1 MICGDKFHWVCKP
14 LQFPIHQISLS
25 TTLRFRLVGDT
36 SSGRLFASPRESQP
50 TVRIAKEGSAVI
62 KELKA
67 AFEFCADW
75 SWGRKFHSGPRSLSP
90 EELNER
96 GSHRARGT

>member
-1 MICGDKFHWVCKP
+1 M
-14 LQFPIHQISLS
+14 
-25 TTLRFRLVGDT
+25 VGDT

-96 GSHRARGT
+96 GSHRARGTGREEAARANVDVMALKANYPQLAMEHETA